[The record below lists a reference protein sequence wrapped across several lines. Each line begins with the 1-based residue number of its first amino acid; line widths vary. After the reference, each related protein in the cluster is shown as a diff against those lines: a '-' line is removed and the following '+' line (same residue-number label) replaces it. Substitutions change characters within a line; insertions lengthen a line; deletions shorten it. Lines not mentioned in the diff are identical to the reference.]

1 MLSALRRGGGSRSQ
15 HVLPW
20 VGHVQVDTPLFVRR
34 PCQHLQPPT
43 LLPRPYH
50 RVYTRSRVHGGSAQ
64 RGWVERIPLY
74 PTALRAFVFFLSHRP
89 PLFGTSINVCVFYL
103 FILWGSPHSNS
114 TLCQFRGGGC
124 PYNKLKPRDDDVDSE
139 GGGSFMSGHVRFLV
153 RRMSVGCPVPCL

>member
-1 MLSALRRGGGSRSQ
+1 MTGPEIPSSCLGSPTFLERGSEGAGLPVAQCTSTRRRITFPARSAMGWTCPSRRA
-15 HVLPW
+15 
-20 VGHVQVDTPLFVRR
+20 TFVRR

-74 PTALRAFVFFLSHRP
+74 PAALRAFVFFLSRRP
-89 PLFGTSINVCVFYL
+89 PLLTPPFCVRVL
-103 FILWGSPHSNS
+103 FVISWGSPHSNS

-124 PYNKLKPRDDDVDSE
+124 PYNKLKPRDDDVD
-139 GGGSFMSGHVRFLV
+139 
-153 RRMSVGCPVPCL
+153 